1 MWGGAFPHRVPDAP
15 RPVSEPDAQAPAR
28 SEQQRSPTHDRV
40 QGHLRSRD
48 TGPGFPWLPTEAGG
62 FQRAVWLRVVDW
74 RRADATLCGPT
85 AGCVPAP
92 GTGVGSRRGRVS
104 PGRPSLAAAGSPV
117 AGSRLPRL
125 APGGDAG
132 REHPSGLPVSRR
144 RTEDSRDRALQP
156 AGQPSGR
163 RVTPVGATVPPDDPF
178 CGAGPRQDELRDLSR
193 AAAFWGGW
201 RWGRDELER
210 LRRRP
215 CTRRSRP
222 CGVPAPRAPRV
233 VTGPGARPGPRGG
246 ACGDAAARMAR
257 PPQGPTRPA
266 RSAIGTSPGGPALC
280 PSRPPRHAV
289 PSVSNA
295 FPRCAPARP
304 RLPSG
309 HRLHVTGADGRPL
322 AGSPPAPRGRTCPA
336 TRPAAPRY
344 APILSKTPVCGP
356 GPRA

>member
-74 RRADATLCGPT
+74 RRADT
-85 AGCVPAP
+85 
-92 GTGVGSRRGRVS
+92 
-104 PGRPSLAAAGSPV
+104 
-117 AGSRLPRL
+117 
-125 APGGDAG
+125 
-132 REHPSGLPVSRR
+132 
-144 RTEDSRDRALQP
+144 
-156 AGQPSGR
+156 
-163 RVTPVGATVPPDDPF
+163 
-178 CGAGPRQDELRDLSR
+178 
-193 AAAFWGGW
+193 
-201 RWGRDELER
+201 
-210 LRRRP
+210 
-215 CTRRSRP
+215 
-222 CGVPAPRAPRV
+222 
-233 VTGPGARPGPRGG
+233 
-246 ACGDAAARMAR
+246 AARMAR
-257 PPQGPTRPA
+257 PPRGPTRPA
-266 RSAIGTSPGGPALC
+266 RSAIGASPGGPALC